1 MALHK
6 CLTSLQNSAKYHS
19 GLVRSLLQAVMN
31 RFSGIFIN
39 LQMMQA
45 DDRQQNTPYSD
56 RVYVVAAALDPN
68 YGYIWLDADHPG
80 TAAVK
85 CSLKQLINGNFP
97 ACCCFVDI

>member
-1 MALHK
+1 
-6 CLTSLQNSAKYHS
+6 
-19 GLVRSLLQAVMN
+19 
-31 RFSGIFIN
+31 
-39 LQMMQA
+39 MQA